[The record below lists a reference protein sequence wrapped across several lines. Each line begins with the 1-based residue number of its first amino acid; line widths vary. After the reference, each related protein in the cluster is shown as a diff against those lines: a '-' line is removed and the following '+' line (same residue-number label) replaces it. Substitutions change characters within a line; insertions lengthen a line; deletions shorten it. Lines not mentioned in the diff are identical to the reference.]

1 MSTRSERRPGRH
13 STRGQSI
20 VEFALVAPVLLL
32 ILVAIADFGRLYA
45 TMVAVEAA
53 TREAADYGAFDAN
66 HWNGAPNVATTVAEI
81 KRRACTAAS
90 GSHLQ
95 DYAEPSGTLGHADC
109 SNPILTCELELPDG
123 TVSDCSSYSGTG
135 VCGDPNAEPPC
146 IVHVRLDYTFHTI
159 LGLPPLPAT
168 ISFSRDS
175 RFLITSLT
183 PP

>member
-1 MSTRSERRPGRH
+1 MSNTSERRLRRH
-13 STRGQSI
+13 RTDGQSI
-20 VEFALVAPVLLL
+20 AEFALVAPLLL
-32 ILVAIADFGRLYA
+32 LFLVAIADFGRLYA

-66 HWNGAPNVATTVAEI
+66 HWNGAPNVATTAAEL

-95 DYAEPSGTLGHADC
+95 DYSEPSGTLGHSDC
-109 SNPILTCELELPDG
+109 SNPTVVCELELPDG
-123 TVSDCSSYSGTG
+123 TVSDCGSYGGTG
-135 VCGDPNAEPPC
+135 VCGDPVAEPPC

-168 ISFSRDS
+168 VSFSRDS
-175 RFLITSLT
+175 RYLITSLT